1 LSLSFEDIDVE
12 IKKKMTGSTHSSK
25 DIGEKGKDTEYVKF
39 KFNCMKR
46 VGNDSEE
53 EKKRTY

>member
-1 LSLSFEDIDVE
+1 ME